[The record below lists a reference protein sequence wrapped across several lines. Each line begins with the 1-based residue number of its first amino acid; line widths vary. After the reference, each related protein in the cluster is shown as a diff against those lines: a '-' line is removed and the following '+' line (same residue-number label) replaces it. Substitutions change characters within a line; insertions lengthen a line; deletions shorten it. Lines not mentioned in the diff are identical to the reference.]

1 MSEEKTS
8 KKSQTKNAGALK
20 RVEAVIRAEK
30 TNEVIAA
37 LKKIDCPATFYDSKG
52 IGTGEKFSIR
62 YGRGAGLAPMVY
74 SDRRTVTTIVAENK
88 VDQVVSIIKE
98 TAKVNKTGGAGG
110 IIVISSVD
118 DLQTI

>member
-1 MSEEKTS
+1 
-8 KKSQTKNAGALK
+8 
-20 RVEAVIRAEK
+20 
-30 TNEVIAA
+30 
-37 LKKIDCPATFYDSKG
+37 
-52 IGTGEKFSIR
+52 
-62 YGRGAGLAPMVY
+62 MVY